1 MPVLLCSQFVFI
13 CNKFPRN
20 FNKTLIGT
28 KNKGVRK
35 ISNSLIISDIYC
47 LNFIFVSSPP
57 DEYSNRAELH
67 PELRMQKYC
76 FIFKMQ
82 MFKELNSCFC
92 LALFLQNTVGYDDV
106 RFIDPCIHDRSR
118 TSEIWYLYL
127 LFR

>member
-1 MPVLLCSQFVFI
+1 MIFF
-13 CNKFPRN
+13 
-20 FNKTLIGT
+20 KTKSIDNLMIV
-28 KNKGVRK
+28 NALRLVGVTGFEPATTR
-35 ISNSLIISDIYC
+35 
-47 LNFIFVSSPP
+47 PP

-82 MFKELNSCFC
+82 MFKELNSCFF